1 MSHDILLVVEV
12 AEILLGVVVDV
23 VGLFEERGAE
33 EIVEYLPQLGVALE
47 VLHVLFLDGLLDVVE
62 VGLQLRVEVFIP
74 LHFITYI
81 ADNPNANR

>member
-47 VLHVLFLDGLLDVVE
+47 VLHVLFLD
-62 VGLQLRVEVFIP
+62 
-74 LHFITYI
+74 
-81 ADNPNANR
+81 